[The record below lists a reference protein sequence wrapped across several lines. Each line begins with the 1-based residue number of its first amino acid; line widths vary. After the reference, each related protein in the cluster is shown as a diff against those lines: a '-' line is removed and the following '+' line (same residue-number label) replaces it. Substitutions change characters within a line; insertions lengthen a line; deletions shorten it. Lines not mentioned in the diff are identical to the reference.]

1 MKTCVDIGSGRG
13 YVARHL
19 TGHSIEKLYCLEMS
33 SSWLN
38 QCEIPPEEEN
48 IKVEKINMDED
59 NRRIP
64 FENES
69 VDIVTSSLS
78 LHWVN
83 NLPGLFKEIN
93 RILKK
98 DGVFVGTI

>member
-1 MKTCVDIGSGRG
+1 
-13 YVARHL
+13 
-19 TGHSIEKLYCLEMS
+19 MS
-33 SSWLN
+33 SSWLD

-48 IKVEKINMDED
+48 IKVEKINIDED
-59 NRRIP
+59 NRRLP
-64 FENES
+64 FEDES

-83 NLPGLFKEIN
+83 NLPGLFKEAN

-98 DGVFVGTI
+98 DGVFVGMNVNMYDYKG